1 MRGLS
6 VWQDWVLRLLTI
18 ALALVV
24 AAPIMLIVLNSFQ
37 TTQQILKSQ
46 TFVPQDLTLSN
57 YSELLLNTP
66 FLRYLSNSVVVAVG
80 STIAT
85 LVVASLAGYAL
96 SRFRSAPMRAY
107 SQLLLMVQ
115 MFPIIMALIPLFIV
129 FRNLGL
135 LNHPAGPIVIYTL
148 VHLPFATWMFR
159 AFFDTVP
166 RELEEAALVDGSSRF
181 GAFIRIVLPLAGPGM
196 VSVAIFSTLFAYNE
210 FFIASVLLRDDDV
223 MTAPVGV
230 QRFMQQF
237 QTDWG
242 MLLAAATVT
251 MVPVFL
257 IFMFLQKY
265 MTYGGI
271 AGGVK
276 G

>member
-85 LVVASLAGYAL
+85 LVVLSL
-96 SRFRSAPMRAY
+96 
-107 SQLLLMVQ
+107 
-115 MFPIIMALIPLFIV
+115 IHI
-129 FRNLGL
+129 
-135 LNHPAGPIVIYTL
+135 
-148 VHLPFATWMFR
+148 
-159 AFFDTVP
+159 
-166 RELEEAALVDGSSRF
+166 
-181 GAFIRIVLPLAGPGM
+181 
-196 VSVAIFSTLFAYNE
+196 
-210 FFIASVLLRDDDV
+210 
-223 MTAPVGV
+223 
-230 QRFMQQF
+230 
-237 QTDWG
+237 
-242 MLLAAATVT
+242 
-251 MVPVFL
+251 
-257 IFMFLQKY
+257 
-265 MTYGGI
+265 
-271 AGGVK
+271 
-276 G
+276 